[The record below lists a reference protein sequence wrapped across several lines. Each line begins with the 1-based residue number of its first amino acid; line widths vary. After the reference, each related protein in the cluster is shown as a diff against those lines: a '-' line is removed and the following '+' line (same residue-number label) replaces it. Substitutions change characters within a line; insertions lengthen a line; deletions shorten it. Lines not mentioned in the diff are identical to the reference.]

1 MKAIDIKN
9 KIKSNRTQGS
19 RIFPE
24 PPKEYL
30 KREKDEWNRLSNSL
44 HITEKDIGL
53 LTLTVSSFST
63 FQEFDKAIHTRIEID
78 PVTKKSKS
86 YKRTMAEYLLTHA
99 NSQNQVELSNK
110 AKAHESYLKSIKL
123 LNALC
128 PLTNT
133 VKNPTES
140 EEEDLLSE
148 LL

>member
-1 MKAIDIKN
+1 MKAIDTKN
-9 KIKSNRTQGS
+9 KMKSNRQQGD

-24 PPKEYL
+24 APKEYL
-30 KREKDEWNRLSNSL
+30 KREKEEWNRLTNSL

-86 YKRTMAEYLLTHA
+86 YKRTMAEYLVEHN

-110 AKAHESYLKSIKL
+110 SKAHESYLKSIKL

-128 PLTNT
+128 PLTNK
-133 VKNPTES
+133 VKENTS
-140 EEEDLLSE
+140 TDEEDLLLE